1 MSLLPSDKDM
11 QLQQINVVYGKY
23 ISITTALAVVMLLL
37 FSSCSG
43 KKKELGA
50 AITERDSLPV
60 MDTRGVVTLVSDSGV
75 IRYRLNAEEWLVYDK
90 KDPPYWAFE
99 KGVYVEKFDSLFQVE
114 ASIKADTAYY
124 YDKKKLWKLIS
135 NVHIQSQKGELF
147 DTELLY
153 WDQNAKK
160 VYSDKAVRVEQTDRI
175 IYAEGFESNEQMTK
189 YTFFKVNNT
198 IFYVDEEST
207 ATVPADSV
215 QNDSV

>member
-1 MSLLPSDKDM
+1 M
-11 QLQQINVVYGKY
+11 QLQQTNVVFCKY
-23 ISITTALAVVMLLL
+23 MSITVALAAVMLLL

-60 MDTRGVVTLVSDSGV
+60 MDTRGVESLVSYSGV
-75 IRYRLNAEEWLVYDK
+75 ISYRLSAEEWLVYDK
-90 KDPPYWAFE
+90 KTPSYWSFE

-124 YDKKKLWKLIS
+124 YDKQKLWKLIH
-135 NVHIQSQKGELF
+135 NVHIQNQKGENF

-153 WDQNAKK
+153 WDQNKK
-160 VYSDKAVRVEQTDRI
+160 RVYSDKAVRVEQVDRI

-207 ATVPADSV
+207 ATVPADSL
-215 QNDSV
+215 QNDSVQ

>member
-1 MSLLPSDKDM
+1 M
-11 QLQQINVVYGKY
+11 QLQQTNVVFCKY
-23 ISITTALAVVMLLL
+23 MSITVDLAAVMLLL

-60 MDTRGVVTLVSDSGV
+60 MDTRGVESLVSDSGV
-75 IRYRLNAEEWLVYDK
+75 ISYRLSAEEWLVYDK
-90 KDPPYWAFE
+90 KTPSYWSFE

-124 YDKKKLWKLIS
+124 YDKQKLWKLIH
-135 NVHIQSQKGELF
+135 NVHIQNQKGENF

-153 WDQNAKK
+153 WDQNKK
-160 VYSDKAVRVEQTDRI
+160 RVYSDKAVRVEQVDRI

-207 ATVPADSV
+207 ATVPADSL
-215 QNDSV
+215 QNDSVQ

>member
-1 MSLLPSDKDM
+1 M
-11 QLQQINVVYGKY
+11 QLQQTNVVFCKY
-23 ISITTALAVVMLLL
+23 VSITVALAAVMLLL

-60 MDTRGVVTLVSDSGV
+60 MDTRGVETLVSDSGV
-75 IRYRLNAEEWLVYDK
+75 IRYRLSAEEWLVYDK
-90 KDPPYWAFE
+90 KTPSYWSFE

-124 YDKKKLWKLIS
+124 YDKQKLWKLIH
-135 NVHIQSQKGELF
+135 NVHIQNQKGENF

-153 WDQNAKK
+153 WDQNKK
-160 VYSDKAVRVEQTDRI
+160 RVYSDKAVRVEQVDRI

-207 ATVPADSV
+207 ATVPADSL
-215 QNDSV
+215 QNDSVQ

>member
-1 MSLLPSDKDM
+1 M

>member
-1 MSLLPSDKDM
+1 M

-60 MDTRGVVTLVSDSGV
+60 MDTRGVITLVSDSGV

>member
-1 MSLLPSDKDM
+1 M
-11 QLQQINVVYGKY
+11 QLQQTNVVFCKY
-23 ISITTALAVVMLLL
+23 MSITVALAAVMLLL

-60 MDTRGVVTLVSDSGV
+60 MDTRGVESLVSDSGV
-75 IRYRLNAEEWLVYDK
+75 ISYRLSAEEWLVYDK
-90 KDPPYWAFE
+90 KTPSYWSFE

-124 YDKKKLWKLIS
+124 YDKQKLWKLIH
-135 NVHIQSQKGELF
+135 NVHIQNQKGENF

-153 WDQNAKK
+153 WDQNKK
-160 VYSDKAVRVEQTDRI
+160 RVYSDKAVRVEQVDRI

-189 YTFFKVNNT
+189 YTFFKVNGNCSGGQLAKRFRP
-198 IFYVDEEST
+198 IKL
-207 ATVPADSV
+207 
-215 QNDSV
+215 

>member
-1 MSLLPSDKDM
+1 M
-11 QLQQINVVYGKY
+11 QQVQQQINVVYCKY
-23 ISITTALAVVMLLL
+23 VSITVALAAVMLLL

-60 MDTRGVVTLVSDSGV
+60 MDTRGVETLVSDSGV
-75 IRYRLNAEEWLVYDK
+75 IRYRLSAEEWLVYDK
-90 KDPPYWAFE
+90 KTPSYWSFE

-124 YDKKKLWKLIS
+124 YDKQKLWKLIH
-135 NVHIQSQKGELF
+135 NVHIQNQKGENF

-153 WDQNAKK
+153 WDQNKK
-160 VYSDKAVRVEQTDRI
+160 RVYSDKAVRVEQIDRI

-198 IFYVDEEST
+198 VFYVDEENAT
-207 ATVPADSV
+207 AVPADSL
-215 QNDSV
+215 QNDSVQ

>member
-1 MSLLPSDKDM
+1 M
-11 QLQQINVVYGKY
+11 QLQQTNVVFCKY
-23 ISITTALAVVMLLL
+23 VSITVALAAVMLLL

-60 MDTRGVVTLVSDSGV
+60 MDTRGVESLVSDSGV
-75 IRYRLNAEEWLVYDK
+75 ISYRLSAEEWLVYDK
-90 KDPPYWAFE
+90 KTPSYWSFE

-124 YDKKKLWKLIS
+124 YDKQKLWKLIH
-135 NVHIQSQKGELF
+135 NVHIQNQKGENF

-153 WDQNAKK
+153 WDQNKK
-160 VYSDKAVRVEQTDRI
+160 RVYSDKAVRVEQVDRI

-207 ATVPADSV
+207 ATVPADSL
-215 QNDSV
+215 QNDSVQ

>member
-1 MSLLPSDKDM
+1 M
-11 QLQQINVVYGKY
+11 QLQQTNVVFCKY
-23 ISITTALAVVMLLL
+23 VSITVALAAVMLLL

-60 MDTRGVVTLVSDSGV
+60 MDTRGVESLVSDSGV
-75 IRYRLNAEEWLVYDK
+75 ISYRLSAEEWLVYDK
-90 KDPPYWAFE
+90 KTPSYWSFE

-124 YDKKKLWKLIS
+124 YDKQKLWKLIH
-135 NVHIQSQKGELF
+135 NVHIQNQKGENF

-153 WDQNAKK
+153 WDQNKK
-160 VYSDKAVRVEQTDRI
+160 RVYSDKAVRVEQVDRI

-198 IFYVDEEST
+198 VFYVDEENAT
-207 ATVPADSV
+207 AVPADSL
-215 QNDSV
+215 QNDSVQ

>member
-1 MSLLPSDKDM
+1 M

-189 YTFFKVNNT
+189 STFFKVNNT

>member
-1 MSLLPSDKDM
+1 M
-11 QLQQINVVYGKY
+11 QLQQTNVVFCKY
-23 ISITTALAVVMLLL
+23 MSITVALAAVMLLL

-60 MDTRGVVTLVSDSGV
+60 MDTRGVESLVSDSGV
-75 IRYRLNAEEWLVYDK
+75 ISYRLSAEEWLVYDK
-90 KDPPYWAFE
+90 KTPSYWSFE

-124 YDKKKLWKLIS
+124 YDKQKLWKLIH
-135 NVHIQSQKGELF
+135 NVHIQNQKGENF

-153 WDQNAKK
+153 WDQNKK
-160 VYSDKAVRVEQTDRI
+160 RVYSDKAVRVEQVDRI

-207 ATVPADSV
+207 ATVSADSL
-215 QNDSV
+215 QNDSVQ